1 MMDFT
6 KILDRVTVRDI
17 LWAEGYTPGKSRTA
31 CPIHGGKNRTSF
43 AFTDHT
49 YICHSCGS
57 KGGLC
62 DLVQAL
68 RHCDRE
74 CALKQLSHLAF
85 ITPSETSGN
94 RHTQTRPTV
103 PFTQRS
109 PRASPR
115 KDPKFAKAKRTLND
129 LKLERRGYEIA
140 LRILRLNMKSGTVPL
155 NQFYAREQEC
165 LYRLDCLDEQVIAH
179 QYEANKLRNRKKDYE
194 HTRTR
199 R

>member
-1 MMDFT
+1 MISFSQ
-6 KILDRVTVRDI
+6 ILDRVTIRDI
-17 LWAEGYTPGKSRTA
+17 LWAEGYTPSKSRTA
-31 CPIHGGKNRTSF
+31 CPIHGGQNRTSF

-62 DLVQAL
+62 DLIQAL

-74 CALKQLSHLAF
+74 CALKQLNHLAN
-85 ITPSETSGN
+85 IVPDETSSN
-94 RHTQTRPTV
+94 RYPRPKPHV
-103 PFTQRS
+103 PSTGKP
-109 PRASPR
+109 PRASPQ
-115 KDPKFAKAKRTLND
+115 KSPKLIKARRILND
-129 LKLERRGYEIA
+129 LKMERRGYETA
-140 LRILRLNMKSGTVPL
+140 LRILRLSIKSGTVPL
-155 NQFYAREQEC
+155 GQFYAKEQEC
-165 LYRLDCLDEQVIAH
+165 LYRLDCLDEQVIAQ